1 MTSIAGIMNSA
12 LKLHSLK
19 LETKEQIFMFRTSP
33 KLTKLRNYALSASI
47 VVLTLQQ
54 NAYAAGSGM
63 PWEGPLEQILNSL
76 AGPVARAIG
85 VAAIIV
91 TGLGIAFG
99 EGGGGMRKMLWVVFG
114 LTIAFSATSFFLS
127 FFGGASGATI

>member
-1 MTSIAGIMNSA
+1 MKLKDKNKIAAI
-12 LKLHSLK
+12 
-19 LETKEQIFMFRTSP
+19 
-33 KLTKLRNYALSASI
+33 
-47 VVLTLQQ
+47 LTLTLISLTHVEP
-54 NAYAAGSGM
+54 AFAAGSGM
-63 PWEGPLEQILNSL
+63 PWEGPLDQLLSSL
-76 AGPVARAIG
+76 SGPVARVIG

-127 FFGGASGATI
+127 FFVFSLYRVFLFYIS

>member
-1 MTSIAGIMNSA
+1 MKTDGTNSTYPI
-12 LKLHSLK
+12 LKITCL
-19 LETKEQIFMFRTSP
+19 
-33 KLTKLRNYALSASI
+33 
-47 VVLTLQQ
+47 VLTVITFQE
-54 NAYAAGSGM
+54 NAFAAGAGM

-127 FFGGASGATI
+127 FFGGASGAAF